1 MKYTGKNTIH
11 TVMLA
16 AVLLLVAGFFCSC
29 GEFAQSG
36 QDLSNPGEKLKVL
49 VVTGG
54 HAFEHKPFISLF
66 EGYEDIEYVEFP
78 LKDHSEIFEDI
89 SDWDYDV
96 IVFFNMTQKIS
107 PKRQENFTKLVKDGV
122 GVVALHH
129 SMGSY
134 QQWPEYIKIIGGRYN
149 SKASEQGGVK
159 REASTYE
166 HDADFTV
173 HIKDTKHPITRGL
186 GDFEVHD
193 ETYKKCSFEKD
204 NHMLLTT
211 NHPDSDVEIGWVRNY
226 GNGKVC
232 FIMVGHGPTVYAN
245 PTYRQLVARSIR
257 WSAN

>member
-1 MKYTGKNTIH
+1 MKYTGKITVHTI
-11 TVMLA
+11 MLA
-16 AVLLLVAGFFCSC
+16 AVLLLVAGFLCSC
-29 GEFAQSG
+29 DELAPSG
-36 QDLSNPGEKLKVL
+36 QDPNKPGEKIKAV

-66 EGYEDIEYVEFP
+66 EGYDDIEYVEVQ

-89 SDWDYDV
+89 SGWDYNV

-107 PKRQENFTKLVKDGV
+107 PKRQENFTKLVKNGT

-129 SMGSY
+129 SMGSF
-134 QQWPEYIKIIGGRYN
+134 QEWPEYIKIIGGRYN
-149 SKASEQGGVK
+149 LKASEVGGVK
-159 REASTYE
+159 REASTYK

-173 HIKDTKHPITRGL
+173 HIEDTKHPITRGL
-186 GDFEVHD
+186 TDFEVHD

-204 NHMLLTT
+204 NHLLLTT
-211 NHPDSDVEIGWVRNY
+211 NHPDSDTEIGWVRSY
-226 GNGKVC
+226 GRGKVC
-232 FIMVGHGPTVYAN
+232 FIMVGHGPSVYAN

>member
-11 TVMLA
+11 PVILA
-16 AVLLLVAGFFCSC
+16 SVLLVVAGFLCSC
-29 GEFAQSG
+29 CECHRSAK
-36 QDLSNPGEKLKVL
+36 DLSQPGENLKVL

-54 HAFEHKPFISLF
+54 HAFERKPFFTLF
-66 EGYEDIEYVEFP
+66 NGYDDIEYVEAQ

-89 SDWDYDV
+89 TGWDYDV

-107 PKRQENFTKLVKDGV
+107 PKRQENFKKLVKDGV

-129 SMGSY
+129 CMGSY
-134 QQWPEYIKIIGGRYN
+134 QEWPEYVKIIGGRYN
-149 SKASEQGGVK
+149 LKASEQGGVK

-173 HIKDTKHPITRGL
+173 HIEDTKHPITRGL
-186 GDFEVHD
+186 SDFQVHD

-204 NHMLLTT
+204 NHLLLTT
-211 NHPDSDVEIGWVRNY
+211 NHPDSDNEIGWVRNY
-226 GNGKVC
+226 GKGKVC
-232 FIMVGHGPTVYAN
+232 FIMVGHGPSVYAH

-257 WSAN
+257 WSAD

>member
-1 MKYTGKNTIH
+1 MKYTGKITIH

-16 AVLLLVAGFFCSC
+16 AVLLLVAGFLCSC
-29 GEFAQSG
+29 EEFPQSG
-36 QDLSNPGEKLKVL
+36 QDYSKPGEKIKAV

-66 EGYEDIEYVEFP
+66 EGYDDIEYVEVQ

-89 SDWDYDV
+89 SGWDYDV

-107 PKRQENFTKLVKDGV
+107 PKRQENFVKLVKNGT

-129 SMGSY
+129 SMGSF
-134 QQWPEYIKIIGGRYN
+134 QEWPEYIKIIGGRYN
-149 SKASEQGGVK
+149 LKASEQGGVK

-173 HIKDTKHPITRGL
+173 HIEDTKHPITRGL
-186 GDFEVHD
+186 SDFQVHD

-204 NHMLLTT
+204 NHLLLTT
-211 NHPDSDVEIGWVRNY
+211 NHPDSDRELGWVRSY
-226 GNGKVC
+226 GRGKVC
-232 FIMVGHGPTVYAN
+232 FIMVGHGPSIYAH
-245 PTYRQLVARSIR
+245 PTYRQLVARAIR